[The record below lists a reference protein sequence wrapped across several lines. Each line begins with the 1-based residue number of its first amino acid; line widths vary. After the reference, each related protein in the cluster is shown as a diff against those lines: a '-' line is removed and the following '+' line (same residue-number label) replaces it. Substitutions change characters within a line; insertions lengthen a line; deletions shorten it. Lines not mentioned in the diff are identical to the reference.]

1 MSYKRHELNLIESFS
16 EGIKQGEDLVKDA
29 ELFSVGTHR
38 GQKYEVVDLQRL
50 ANNFNAE
57 EQIPIQLDHSE
68 SIKDTVGFLEEVKVQ
83 GDKLIGKLRVID
95 EFTKERIS
103 KKLMKKLSISF
114 YTNNEGKP
122 EKIREVP
129 LVAFPQVKTAQ
140 LFHEN
145 GNSIADLQRKADI
158 LSREANLLLQYSEI
172 RNKAQRLEL
181 GLKQLTKEFNKREA
195 PKKPTTREIEA
206 AKKAQEEFD
215 KFYAEYTSNLHWSN

>member
-83 GDKLIGKLRVID
+83 GDKLIGKL
-95 EFTKERIS
+95 
-103 KKLMKKLSISF
+103 
-114 YTNNEGKP
+114 P
-122 EKIREVP
+122 
-129 LVAFPQVKTAQ
+129 
-140 LFHEN
+140 
-145 GNSIADLQRKADI
+145 
-158 LSREANLLLQYSEI
+158 
-172 RNKAQRLEL
+172 
-181 GLKQLTKEFNKREA
+181 
-195 PKKPTTREIEA
+195 
-206 AKKAQEEFD
+206 
-215 KFYAEYTSNLHWSN
+215 SNR

>member
-122 EKIREVP
+122 EKLREVS

-206 AKKAQEEFD
+206 TKKAQEEFD